1 MRRTVLSALFV
12 LRIAGAATIQG
23 TALEN
28 LSGRPL
34 ARAVVKLTAVGPQ
47 GAGDTIETG
56 ANTTGQFRFSN
67 LNPGAYLLS
76 ATRIGFATLQYGQR
90 DWKSA
95 GRPIFIEEQD
105 SVFTAEL
112 RLRRLGAITGTV
124 WDENQ
129 VGLALQDV
137 VVYEATRP
145 PKTVAR
151 VKTDDRGIYRV
162 GELRPSRYYV
172 RTRGTVL
179 EQGSGPLPTFFRDSG
194 AVENAVPVEVQL
206 DEQTADVNIQP
217 AIGKLYRITG
227 SVLKPPRTQ
236 VNVELL
242 SDMGPVAGSVEESGQ
257 FTFEQLAPGAYELW
271 GEATDY
277 RLNQKYGGYR
287 KIMLDQDLDLRLEM
301 PKQPEIDIEFEEQ
314 HGKDIDSK
322 QMIVWARRK
331 WFAGAGLHRRLRP
344 ERDPL
349 PPGNWELFVTPP
361 AGMYVASI
369 KASELSDYS
378 SPQASN
384 GWKEVFL
391 PASKAVYV
399 QVVLS
404 AAQATLIGKV
414 IRSGKAAVGAP
425 VYLEPFELSSGN
437 GLITMRTARTD
448 LQGRYRFTGLP
459 PGRYLALSSFD
470 FDQPSREE
478 MQEARALTV
487 TLKEASE
494 ASQDLELFVKQ

>member
-1 MRRTVLSALFV
+1 MRRTVLCALLV
-12 LRIAGAATIQG
+12 LRITGAATIQG
-23 TALEN
+23 TAVEN
-28 LSGRPL
+28 LTGRPL

-47 GAGDTIETG
+47 GGADSIETA

-67 LNPGAYLLS
+67 LGSGAYLLS
-76 ATRIGFATLQYGQR
+76 AGRIGFATLRYGQK

-95 GRPIFIEEQD
+95 GKPIFIEDQD

-162 GELRPSRYYV
+162 GELRPGRYYV
-172 RTRGTVL
+172 RTRGTAL
-179 EQGSGPLPTFFRDSG
+179 EQGSGPLPIFFRDSG

-206 DEQTADVNIQP
+206 DEQTPDVNIQP
-217 AIGKLYRITG
+217 AVGKLYRITG
-227 SVLKPPRTQ
+227 AVLKPPRTQ
-236 VNVELL
+236 STVELL
-242 SDMGPVAGSVEESGQ
+242 SDMGPVAGSVDESGQ
-257 FTFEQLAPGAYELW
+257 FTFEQLAPGTYELW
-271 GEATDY
+271 GEAIDY

-287 KIMLDQDLDLRLEM
+287 RIMLDQDLDLRLEM
-301 PKQPEIDIEFEEQ
+301 PKQPEMEIYFEEQ
-314 HGKDIDSK
+314 NGKKIDSK
-322 QMIVWARRK
+322 QMMVWARRK
-331 WFAGAGLHRRLRP
+331 WLAGEGLQRRLRV

-349 PPGNWELFVTPP
+349 PPGNWELSVTPP

-369 KASELSDYS
+369 KPSELSDYS
-378 SPQASN
+378 SPPAAN

-391 PASKAVYV
+391 PASKPVYV
-399 QVVLS
+399 QVMLS
-404 AAQATLIGKV
+404 AAQATLSGKV
-414 IRSGKAAVGAP
+414 TSSGKAAAGAP
-425 VYLEPFELSSGN
+425 VYLEPLELLSGK
-437 GLITMRTARTD
+437 GLITMRNSRTD

-459 PGRYLALSSFD
+459 PGRYLVLSSFD
-470 FDQPSREE
+470 FDQPGREE
-478 MQEARALTV
+478 IQEARAMTV

-494 ASQDLELFVKQ
+494 ASQDVELFVRQ